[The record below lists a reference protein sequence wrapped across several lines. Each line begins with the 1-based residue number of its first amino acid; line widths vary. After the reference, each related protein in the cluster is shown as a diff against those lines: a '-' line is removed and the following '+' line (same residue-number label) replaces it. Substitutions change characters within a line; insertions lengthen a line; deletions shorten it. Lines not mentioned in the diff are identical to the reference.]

1 MTITEML
8 NMLAEMRSQAD
19 FYRMTWEQ
27 KRDEIIAPVKA
38 QLADLDAEF
47 APMMEGVQQNMSALE
62 AQVKQAVLQNGTSV
76 KGEHLMAVWAKG
88 RTSWDTRKLDGLMI
102 ALPQL
107 KECRTEGAPS
117 VSIRTVTS

>member
-8 NMLAEMRSQAD
+8 NQLAEMRATVD

-27 KRDEIIAPVKA
+27 RRNEILVPVKT
-38 QLADLDAEF
+38 QLIELDAEF
-47 APMMEGVQQNMSALE
+47 EPMVETAQERIAEME
-62 AQVKQAVLQNGTSV
+62 AQVKQAVLRHGASV
-76 KGEHLMAVWAKG
+76 KGNHLQAVWMKG

-107 KECRTEGAPS
+107 KECRSEGTPS
-117 VSIRTVTS
+117 VSIRTVG

>member
-8 NMLAEMRSQAD
+8 NQLAEMRSRID
-19 FYRMTWEQ
+19 FYRMACEQ
-27 KRDEIIAPVKA
+27 RRDEILAPVKA

-47 APMMEGVQQNMSALE
+47 APMIETAQESIGAME
-62 AQVKQAVLQNGTSV
+62 AQVKQAVLEHGASV
-76 KGEHLMAVWAKG
+76 KGDHLQAVWNKG

-107 KECRTEGAPS
+107 KECRSEGAPS
-117 VSIRTVTS
+117 VSIRTVG

>member
-8 NMLAEMRSQAD
+8 NQLAEMRATVD

-27 KRDEIIAPVKA
+27 RRNEILVPVKT
-38 QLADLDAEF
+38 QLIELDAEF
-47 APMMEGVQQNMSALE
+47 EPMVETAQERIAEME
-62 AQVKQAVLQNGTSV
+62 AQVKQAVLQHGASV
-76 KGEHLMAVWAKG
+76 KGNHLQAVWMKG

-107 KECRTEGAPS
+107 KECRSEGTPS
-117 VSIRTVTS
+117 VSIRTVG

>member
-8 NMLAEMRSQAD
+8 NQLAQMRSQVD
-19 FYRMTWEQ
+19 FYRMAWEER
-27 KRDEIIAPVKA
+27 RDEILAPVKA

-47 APMMEGVQQNMSALE
+47 APMIETAQESIGAME
-62 AQVKQAVLQNGTSV
+62 AQVKQAVLRHGASV
-76 KGEHLMAVWAKG
+76 KGDHLQAVWNKG

-107 KECRTEGAPS
+107 KECRSEGAPS
-117 VSIRTVTS
+117 VSIRTVG